1 MFRQFAIGRFMIG
14 FIVFVLTYMVA
25 AWSDDNFFKLLTV
38 GMFVFSLYV
47 MSEIQKGQQE
57 EIAKMN
63 LQCEEKITELQEKL
77 DQKEAEYELLI
88 QTIIKSGTDEI
99 RN

>member
-57 EIAKMN
+57 ELAKKD
-63 LQCEEKITELQEKL
+63 LQCEEKIREMQDIV
-77 DQKEAEYELLI
+77 DQKEAEYELLVQAI
-88 QTIIKSGTDEI
+88 LKSGTDEI
-99 RN
+99 RD

>member
-57 EIAKMN
+57 ELAKKD
-63 LQCEEKITELQEKL
+63 LQCEEKIREMQDIV
-77 DQKEAEYELLI
+77 DQKEAEYELLVQDI
-88 QTIIKSGTDEI
+88 LKSGTDEI
-99 RN
+99 RD

>member
-38 GMFVFSLYV
+38 GMFVLSLYV

-57 EIAKMN
+57 ELAKKDI
-63 LQCEEKITELQEKL
+63 QCEEKISEIQEKL
-77 DQKEAEYELLI
+77 DQKEAEYELLVRA
-88 QTIIKSGTDEI
+88 IIKSGTDEV
-99 RN
+99 RD

>member
-25 AWSDDNFFKLLTV
+25 AWSDDNFFKFITV
-38 GMFVFSLYV
+38 GMFVLSLYV

-57 EIAKMN
+57 ELAKKD
-63 LQCEEKITELQEKL
+63 LLCEDKIREMQEKL

-88 QTIIKSGTDEI
+88 QTIIKSGTDEVHD
-99 RN
+99 